1 MVSSSARDQI
11 LSAATSVFAEVGY
24 AGARVD
30 EIAERAGVNKAM
42 LYYHVGNKREL
53 YRAVLHAVLEHIRG
67 VFEGVVA
74 STSDPVAR
82 IRAVARAIAR
92 FADERPDLPSVL
104 FREVATG
111 GKNLD
116 DDLLRE
122 VAAVFGGVRSLYQE
136 GSDLGVF
143 RPTDPFVAHFVSVGA
158 LLFLVGSKPLR
169 ARVGEM
175 TGSRIEIE
183 ETPDELAA
191 RFADLLL
198 EGLRVRTETSS

>member
-1 MVSSSARDQI
+1 MVSSQPRDLI
-11 LSAATSVFAEVGY
+11 LDAATAVFAEVGF

-53 YRAVLHAVLEHIRG
+53 YSAVLRAVLEHIRG
-67 VFEGVVA
+67 VLQGVA
-74 STSDPVAR
+74 AIADPAER
-82 IRAVARAIAR
+82 FRAVARAIATLAER
-92 FADERPDLPSVL
+92 RPDAPAVL

-116 DDLLRE
+116 ADLMRE
-122 VAAVFGGVRSLYQE
+122 LGEVFAGIRALYQK

-143 RPTDPFVAHFVSVGA
+143 RPTDPLVAHFVSVGA

-169 ARVGEM
+169 ERLRPPTAAGDL
-175 TGSRIEIE
+175 E
-183 ETPDELAA
+183 ETPEILAE

-198 EGLRVRTETSS
+198 DGLRVRNERSS